1 VQSQH
6 FGPARKNCNAAAGL
20 WEGLESPVPI
30 RLVAALLLGA
40 LALAAC
46 SGVNVRQNEVL
57 KERTRYR
64 FGDPGPDWR
73 RVSLGDVDVAWVR
86 DSGGHTL
93 SVSSMCSDYQEASL
107 TALRRQQLVGF
118 THPERIEERE
128 EIVDERAALFSR
140 WRAKLD
146 GVPVE
151 LGLWT
156 VKKDGC
162 IYDFTYTSPAG
173 AYDAGAPALARL
185 VQGFATERVK

>member
-1 VQSQH
+1 
-6 FGPARKNCNAAAGL
+6 
-20 WEGLESPVPI
+20 
-30 RLVAALLLGA
+30 VAAQLLLGA

-57 KERTRYR
+57 TERTRYR

-86 DSGGHTL
+86 DSSGHTL
-93 SVSSMCSDYQEASL
+93 SVSSMCRDYQEASL

-118 THPERIEERE
+118 TQAERLEERE
-128 EIVDERAALFSR
+128 EMVNGRGALFSR

-146 GVPVE
+146 GVAVE

-156 VKKDGC
+156 LKKDGC
-162 IYDFTYTSPAG
+162 VYDFTYTSPPG
-173 AYDAGAPALARL
+173 AYDAEAPALARV

>member
-1 VQSQH
+1 M
-6 FGPARKNCNAAAGL
+6 
-20 WEGLESPVPI
+20 PI
-30 RLVAALLLGA
+30 RFVAALLLGV
-40 LALAAC
+40 LSLAAC
-46 SGVNVRQNEVL
+46 SGVNVQQGQVS

-86 DSGGHTL
+86 DSSGHTL
-93 SVSSMCSDYQEASL
+93 SVSSMCQDYQEAPL

-118 THPERIEERE
+118 TQTERVEERE
-128 EIVDERAALFSR
+128 EMLDGRAALFSR
-140 WRAKLD
+140 WRARLD

-156 VKKDGC
+156 LKKDGC
-162 IYDFTYTSPAG
+162 IYDFTYTSPRG
-173 AYDAGAPALARL
+173 TYDDQAQALARL

>member
-1 VQSQH
+1 
-6 FGPARKNCNAAAGL
+6 
-20 WEGLESPVPI
+20 
-30 RLVAALLLGA
+30 VAALLLGV

-46 SGVNVRQNEVL
+46 SGVKVRQNEVL
-57 KERTRYR
+57 TERTRYR

-86 DSGGHTL
+86 DSSGHTL
-93 SVSSMCSDYQEASL
+93 SVSSMCQDYQEAPL

-118 THPERIEERE
+118 TQTERVEERE
-128 EIVDERAALFSR
+128 EMVDGRAALFSR

-146 GVPVE
+146 GVAVE

-162 IYDFTYTSPAG
+162 IYDFSYTSPRG
-173 AYDAGAPALARL
+173 AYDQQAPALARV

>member
-1 VQSQH
+1 M
-6 FGPARKNCNAAAGL
+6 L
-20 WEGLESPVPI
+20 WEGLDSPVLL

-46 SGVNVRQNEVL
+46 SGVKVQPGQVS

-73 RVSLGDVDVAWVR
+73 RVALGDVDVAWVR
-86 DSGGHTL
+86 DSSSHTL
-93 SVSSMCSDYQEASL
+93 SVNSMCQDYQEASL

-118 THPERIEERE
+118 TQTERVEERE
-128 EIVDERAALFSR
+128 EMVDGRAALFSR

-146 GVPVE
+146 GVAVE

-156 VKKDGC
+156 LKKDGC
-162 IYDFTYTSPAG
+162 VYDVTYTSPLG
-173 AYDAGAPALARL
+173 AYDEQSPALARV